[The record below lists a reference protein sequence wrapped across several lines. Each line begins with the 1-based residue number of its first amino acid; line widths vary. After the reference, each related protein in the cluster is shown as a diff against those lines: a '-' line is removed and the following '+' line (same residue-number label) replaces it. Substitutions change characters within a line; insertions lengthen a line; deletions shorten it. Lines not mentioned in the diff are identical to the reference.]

1 MVEIIL
7 LTYLSLVVA
16 KSFSPIVVCFIL
28 IEVLKAEICSLR
40 GATLHVIKSHLKSFL
55 YYRWS
60 RFLKGHFWLGQV
72 KGEKLCN
79 HLGTICLF
87 SQL

>member
-28 IEVLKAEICSLR
+28 LEVLKAEICSLR
-40 GATLHVIKSHLKSFL
+40 GATLHVIKVISNHFFIIGGAGFL
-55 YYRWS
+55 RDTS
-60 RFLKGHFWLGQV
+60 GLG
-72 KGEKLCN
+72 K
-79 HLGTICLF
+79 
-87 SQL
+87 